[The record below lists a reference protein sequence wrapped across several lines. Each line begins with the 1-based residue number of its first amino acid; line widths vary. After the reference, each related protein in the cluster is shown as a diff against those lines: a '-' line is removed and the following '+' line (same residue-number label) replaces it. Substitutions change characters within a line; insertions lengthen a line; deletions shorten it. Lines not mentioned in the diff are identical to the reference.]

1 MSSFTKQLR
10 KVPSRLF
17 NRMRGRRRGSGV
29 GDGAVSLSRKAAD
42 TLSTSAT
49 AVGGDDEILS
59 EQERRILMELLN
71 KNINMDF
78 ILEMKEAFKLFD
90 KNGDGFINGKE
101 LGFMLRSLGRNPT
114 EEEVFNLMA
123 EVDVDHNGKLDFSEF
138 TVMMKDKM
146 TEEDLELQIKQSL
159 RVFDS
164 NGDGY
169 ISRAEFKQCMMHFT
183 DEELT
188 DKEVDNMLSQADLN
202 NDGKIDYNE
211 FSKMILE
218 GMGVEDARAIRKESL
233 SPKKK

>member
-17 NRMRGRRRGSGV
+17 NRIRGRRRGSGA
-29 GDGAVSLSRKAAD
+29 GAGAISLSREAAD
-42 TLSTSAT
+42 AISMTAT
-49 AVGGDDEILS
+49 AVGDDEILS

-218 GMGVEDARAIRKESL
+218 GMGVEEVRAVRMASV